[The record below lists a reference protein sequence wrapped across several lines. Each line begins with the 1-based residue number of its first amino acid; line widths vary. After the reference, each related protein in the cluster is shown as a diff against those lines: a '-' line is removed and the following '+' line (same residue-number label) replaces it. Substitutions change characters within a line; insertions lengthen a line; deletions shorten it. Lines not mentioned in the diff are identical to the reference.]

1 MQTALLKI
9 ILLASV
15 SDGEIQAPELTLM
28 NQIKDLHPEL
38 RQVSEKEIQEATVDI
53 YNKLSAGMDFEH
65 IITQLA
71 KDMTQGQKEKA
82 YALSV
87 EVCAAD
93 FGISLEERGFLQ
105 ELENQFSISPELKSA
120 VLKSIKLRY
129 SID

>member
-1 MQTALLKI
+1 MKTALLKI

-15 SDGEIQAPELTLM
+15 SDGEIQAPELSLM

-65 IITQLA
+65 IIAQLG
-71 KDMTQGQKEKA
+71 KDMTQGKEKA

-87 EVCAAD
+87 EVCAD
-93 FGISLEERGFLQ
+93 TLEYR
-105 ELENQFSISPELKSA
+105 
-120 VLKSIKLRY
+120 
-129 SID
+129 